1 MSNHYYMKI
10 GSLEMAI
17 AILSGDVER
26 VETLL
31 RANNNQPVFVALN
44 DWYSQSIVVDSYL
57 LAYVLY
63 DAFRYDASAGYPPV
77 RTCSYQSIFKRFL
90 IYTRDYV
97 LQGNIRT
104 IVRLTS

>member
-31 RANNNQPVFVALN
+31 
-44 DWYSQSIVVDSYL
+44 
-57 LAYVLY
+57 AYVLY
-63 DAFRYDASAGYPPV
+63 DAFRYDDRQDLFV
-77 RTCSYQSIFKRFL
+77 
-90 IYTRDYV
+90 
-97 LQGNIRT
+97 
-104 IVRLTS
+104 